1 MIPLTDDNPSE
12 LRPVPATASKSLPQV
27 WIVRHGE
34 TAWSQSGQHTGRTNI
49 PLLASGEQAAQ
60 ALQPRLAS
68 RPFVKVLSSPLIRA
82 RQTCDL
88 AGFASVA
95 QNCDYLVEWDY
106 GDYEGRR
113 TSEIVAER
121 PGWKLFED
129 GCPGGETLA
138 AVAARADRVIAL
150 LRGLSGDTLLF
161 AHRDI
166 LRVIAAR
173 WVDFPASEARALY
186 LNTAS
191 LGVLG
196 YDHNLSEP
204 IIRALNT

>member
-1 MIPLTDDNPSE
+1 MTE
-12 LRPVPATASKSLPQV
+12 SKSLPQV

-34 TAWSQSGQHTGRTNI
+34 TQWSLSGQHTGRTDI
-49 PLLASGEQAAQ
+49 PLLPRGEQAAR
-60 ALQPRLAS
+60 ALKPRLAS
-68 RPFVKVLSSPLIRA
+68 RAFARVLSSPLTRA
-82 RQTCDL
+82 RQTCEL

-95 QNCDYLVEWDY
+95 VNCDDLVEWDY
-106 GDYEGRR
+106 GEYEGRR
-113 TSEIVAER
+113 TSEILVER

-138 AVAARADRVIAL
+138 EVAARADRLIGS
-150 LRGLSGDTLLF
+150 LRSLNGDALLF

-166 LRVIAAR
+166 LRIIAAR
-173 WVDFPASEARALY
+173 WVQLPAIEARRLY

-191 LGVLG
+191 MGVLG
-196 YDHNLSEP
+196 YDHDLSEP

>member
-1 MIPLTDDNPSE
+1 MASTPAAAGKPLQ
-12 LRPVPATASKSLPQV
+12 QV

-34 TAWSQSGQHTGRTNI
+34 TAWSSSGQHTGRTDI

-60 ALQPRLAS
+60 ALKPRLAG
-68 RPFVKVLSSPLIRA
+68 RPFAKVLSSPLVRA

-88 AGFASVA
+88 AGFAGIA
-95 QNCDYLVEWDY
+95 ENCDDLVEWDY

-113 TSEIVAER
+113 TSEILVER

-138 AVAARADRVIAL
+138 QVAARADRVIAL
-150 LRGLSGDTLLF
+150 LRNVNGDALLF

-173 WVDFPASEARALY
+173 WVDLPAIEARRLY

-191 LGVLG
+191 VSVLG
-196 YDHNLSEP
+196 YDHNPSEP

>member
-1 MIPLTDDNPSE
+1 MAE
-12 LRPVPATASKSLPQV
+12 SKPLPQV

-34 TAWSQSGQHTGRTNI
+34 TQWSLSGQHTGRTDI
-49 PLLASGEQAAQ
+49 PLLARGEQAAQ
-60 ALQPRLAS
+60 ALKPRLAS
-68 RPFVKVLSSPLIRA
+68 HSFAHVLSSPLTRA

-88 AGFASVA
+88 AGFANVA
-95 QNCDYLVEWDY
+95 VNCDDLVEWDY
-106 GDYEGRR
+106 GEYEGRR
-113 TSEIVAER
+113 TSEILTER

-138 AVAARADRVIAL
+138 EVAARADRLIGS
-150 LRGLSGDTLLF
+150 LRSLNGDALLF

-166 LRVIAAR
+166 LRIIAAR
-173 WVDFPASEARALY
+173 WVQLPAIEARRLY
-186 LNTAS
+186 LNTAC

-196 YDHNLSEP
+196 YDHDLSEP

>member
-1 MIPLTDDNPSE
+1 MASTPSAAGKPLQ
-12 LRPVPATASKSLPQV
+12 QV

-34 TAWSQSGQHTGRTNI
+34 TAWSLSGQHTGRTNI
-49 PLLASGEQAAQ
+49 PLLASGEQAAR
-60 ALQPRLAS
+60 ALQPRLSS
-68 RPFVKVLSSPLIRA
+68 RPFAKVLSSPLARA

-88 AGFASVA
+88 AGFAEVSE
-95 QNCDYLVEWDY
+95 NCDDLVEWDY
-106 GDYEGRR
+106 GGYEGRR
-113 TSEIVAER
+113 TADILVER

-138 AVAARADRVIAL
+138 EVAARADRVIAS
-150 LRGLSGDTLLF
+150 LRQVNGDALLF

-173 WVDFPASEARALY
+173 WVELPAIEARRLY

-196 YDHNLSEP
+196 YDHNPGEP

>member
-1 MIPLTDDNPSE
+1 MTPLRDDNPSE
-12 LRPVPATASKSLPQV
+12 LRPVVTITPPLPQV

-34 TAWSQSGQHTGRTNI
+34 TAWSLSGQHTGRTDI
-49 PLLASGEQAAQ
+49 PLLASGEEAAR
-60 ALQPRLAS
+60 ALKPRLAS
-68 RPFVKVLSSPLIRA
+68 RPFAKVLSSPLLRA

-88 AGFASVA
+88 AGFANVA
-95 QNCDYLVEWDY
+95 ESCDDLVEWDY

-113 TSEIVAER
+113 TSEILVER
-121 PGWKLFED
+121 PAWKLFED

-138 AVAARADRVIAL
+138 EVAARADRVIGL
-150 LRGLSGDTLLF
+150 LRSVNGDALLF

-166 LRVIAAR
+166 LRIVAAR
-173 WVDFPASEARALY
+173 WVEFPAVEARRLY

-191 LGVLG
+191 IGVLS
-196 YDHNLSEP
+196 YDHNLGEP

>member
-1 MIPLTDDNPSE
+1 MTE
-12 LRPVPATASKSLPQV
+12 SKSLPQV

-34 TAWSQSGQHTGRTNI
+34 TQWSLSGQHTGRTDI
-49 PLLASGEQAAQ
+49 PLLPRGEQAAQ
-60 ALQPRLAS
+60 ALNPRLAS
-68 RPFVKVLSSPLIRA
+68 RAFARVLSSPLARA
-82 RQTCDL
+82 RQTCEL

-95 QNCDYLVEWDY
+95 VNCDDLVEWDY
-106 GDYEGRR
+106 GEYEGRR
-113 TSEIVAER
+113 TSEILVER

-138 AVAARADRVIAL
+138 EVAARADRLIGS
-150 LRGLSGDTLLF
+150 LRSLNGDALLF

-166 LRVIAAR
+166 LRIIAAR
-173 WVDFPASEARALY
+173 WVQLPAIEARRLY

-191 LGVLG
+191 MGVLG
-196 YDHNLSEP
+196 YDHDLSEP